1 MTAILDPRMPACDE
15 ARISI
20 APQSLTR
27 TVDHVHF
34 GTASFGADPH
44 AGGRR
49 TILVNRSVGD
59 VSRDTWS
66 RGSERQSW

>member
-1 MTAILDPRMPACDE
+1 MTAILDPRKPACD
-15 ARISI
+15 ASRIPR

-27 TVDHVHF
+27 AVDRVHF
-34 GTASFGADPH
+34 GTAFCGADPH

-66 RGSERQSW
+66 RGSERQLW